1 MKKLITAFFAIALL
15 PMKSCKENAAEK
27 VNQANVEM
35 AAERD
40 AQKIVFPTI
49 SFDKT
54 SHDFGEIDNGTAVET
69 VFSYTN
75 SGRSPLV
82 VTDIKSSCGCTVP
95 QGWSKEPL
103 MPGESSQF
111 TVKFNGKGA
120 NKVSK
125 TITLTT
131 NTENGREQVRISA
144 FIKPDPN
151 ATVPAPTLKQ
161 TTK

>member
-1 MKKLITAFFAIALL
+1 MKKTSLILFALAML
-15 PMKSCKENAAEK
+15 PLNSCKENATEK
-27 VNQANVEM
+27 INQDNVEK

-40 AQKIVFPTI
+40 AQTIVFPTI

-54 SHDFGEIDNGTAVET
+54 LHDFGEIQNGTPVET

-82 VTDIKSSCGCTVP
+82 VTDIKSTCGCTVP

-111 TVKFNGKGA
+111 SVKFNGKGA

-131 NTENGREQVRISA
+131 NTEKGREQVRITA
-144 FIKPDPN
+144 FVKPDPN
-151 ATVPAPTLKQ
+151 APAPAVVKKQ
-161 TTK
+161 

>member
-1 MKKLITAFFAIALL
+1 MKKLIPAFLAMALL
-15 PMKSCKENAAEK
+15 PINSCKENAAEK

-40 AQKIVFPTI
+40 AQKIVFPI
-49 SFDKT
+49 INFDKT

-131 NTENGREQVRISA
+131 NTEKGREQVRISA

-151 ATVPAPTLKQ
+151 ATVPAPALKQ

>member
-1 MKKLITAFFAIALL
+1 MKRILLSVFVLALL
-15 PMKSCKENAAEK
+15 PLTSCKEKAAEK
-27 VNQANVEM
+27 INQENVEK

-40 AQKIVFPTI
+40 AMAVVFPEL

-54 SHDFGEIDNGTAVET
+54 LHDFGEIQNGTPVET
-69 VFSYTN
+69 AFTYTN
-75 SGRSPLV
+75 TGKSPLV
-82 VTDIKSSCGCTVP
+82 VTDIKSTCGCTVP

-125 TITLTT
+125 TVTLTT
-131 NTENGREQVRISA
+131 NTEKGREQVKITA
-144 FIKPDPN
+144 FIKPDPT
-151 ATVPAPTLKQ
+151 ASVAVPQVKKQ
-161 TTK
+161 